1 MKRTALG
8 IVSLTVAVCL
18 GCTGHAQNRARLIV
32 RRAVGCLSAKGFL
45 PRAKAS
51 KLTLG
56 YLIDERSYPGK
67 AVLYLVDYPSP
78 SQPAGVVFTIFL
90 SERNGRHLFNIQNNA
105 RFAPSGRAQGG
116 VKFLSPPLGGTWTRE
131 HLAAAVRRI
140 AGRPRFTLSLS
151 ALRGTDN
158 SVSCEAYTDPRPG
171 RPAR

>member
-18 GCTGHAQNRARLIV
+18 GCTGHAQNRGRLIV

-51 KLTLG
+51 RLALG
-56 YLIDERSYPGK
+56 YRIDEKSYPGK
-67 AVLYLVDYPSP
+67 AVLYLVDYSSP
-78 SQPAGVVFTIFL
+78 SQPTVFTIFL

-105 RFAPSGRAQGG
+105 RFALSGRAQGG

-140 AGRPRFTLSLS
+140 AGRPRVTLSLS
-151 ALRGTDN
+151 APRGTDN